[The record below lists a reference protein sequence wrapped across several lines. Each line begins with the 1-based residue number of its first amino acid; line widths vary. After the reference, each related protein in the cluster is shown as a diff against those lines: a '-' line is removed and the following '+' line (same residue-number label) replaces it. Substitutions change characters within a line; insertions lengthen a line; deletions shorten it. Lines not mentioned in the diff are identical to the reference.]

1 MIGVIFAAL
10 AGSCLLCLV
19 VGALTDE
26 EARTQRAPTPAG
38 SLDGQYVCVV
48 PGRSAPG
55 GVTTADVTLDMTLN
69 ISGHTYEGSGGDGGL
84 TNILNL
90 EPKEQKSDGSGGD
103 GGILNL
109 LNNPGGR
116 EWTDASIRT
125 SNTNPG
131 DNLVPAGQSANS
143 GSMRQR
149 SDMKPSIC
157 WIPRSV

>member
-1 MIGVIFAAL
+1 MKVVAVIGVIFAAL

-69 ISGHTYEGSGGDGGL
+69 ISGHTYEGSGGDGSVGL
-84 TNILNL
+84 EGNVVRFSGGGYDGWRGLLDASWGNTNIVFAKDRQQS
-90 EPKEQKSDGSGGD
+90 PDGPNALD
-103 GGILNL
+103 
-109 LNNPGGR
+109 
-116 EWTDASIRT
+116 SIRCT
-125 SNTNPG
+125 RRR
-131 DNLVPAGQSANS
+131 D
-143 GSMRQR
+143 
-149 SDMKPSIC
+149 
-157 WIPRSV
+157 